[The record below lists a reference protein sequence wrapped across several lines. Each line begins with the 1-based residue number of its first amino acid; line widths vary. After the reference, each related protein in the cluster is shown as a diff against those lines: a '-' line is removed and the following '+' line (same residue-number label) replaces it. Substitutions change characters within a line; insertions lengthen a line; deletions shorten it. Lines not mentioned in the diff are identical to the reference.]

1 MLGTTGTGLG
11 IGPIIWVVGS
21 GRLIMTIGLASTD
34 ATDVT
39 KLTPMMGTRALVN
52 RKEFGAGFWQGV
64 LNIVSPGKI
73 AETEQSNRRKMLEIL
88 LQTLGLILSGR
99 KL

>member
-1 MLGTTGTGLG
+1 M
-11 IGPIIWVVGS
+11 
-21 GRLIMTIGLASTD
+21 GLASTD
-34 ATDVT
+34 AADVK

-52 RKEFGAGFWQGV
+52 RKEFGAGFWQEE

-73 AETEQSNRRKMLEIL
+73 AETEQSNRNKMLEIL